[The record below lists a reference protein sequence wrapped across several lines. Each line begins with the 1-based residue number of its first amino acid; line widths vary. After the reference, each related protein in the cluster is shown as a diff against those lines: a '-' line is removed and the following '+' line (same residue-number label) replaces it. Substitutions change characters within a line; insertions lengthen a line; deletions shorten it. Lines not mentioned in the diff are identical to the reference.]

1 MSATIERPAVCTIGV
16 DFGTESAR
24 AVVVDL
30 SSGRELGE
38 CTSDYPSGVISD
50 ALPGSG
56 VLLAADWALQDA
68 DDYLRC
74 LTEAVTGALAASGT
88 GASSIIGIAIDATA
102 CTIVPALADS
112 TPLSRVADLRDQP
125 HAWVKLWKHHAAQPQ
140 ADRINNLAET
150 VDDLDVTPY
159 GGRVSSEWLLPK
171 ALQVFEEARNVFERT
186 ERFIEAQDWI
196 TWQLTGTESR
206 SAQAAGFK
214 ANFRVEAGGY
224 ASASTLDALA
234 PGFSALLDRLSTEFS
249 PAGAQVGSLVPAWAE
264 ALGLPAGIAVATGS
278 MDAQVTMVACDAT
291 APGRMVLVMGTSV
304 CNLLLS
310 ETGRPV
316 AGVAG
321 VVRDAIIPG
330 TWAYEAGQAGIGDM
344 FGWFVRNS
352 VPASYVEQA
361 TSLGI
366 DVFSHLESLATTIES
381 GRNTVLALDWW
392 SGNRSPLADSA
403 LSGAVIGYSLGTKP
417 ENVYR
422 ALLEAAAFGQRAI
435 IDTFEAAGIL
445 VEDIVACGGLPH
457 KSPLFMQLLAD
468 ITGREIQVSQSAQAG
483 ALGAAIHAA
492 VAAGPAAGGFAS
504 LDQAGH
510 ALGALRSHVYS
521 PNPAATAAYESAYA
535 DYLGLVDYFGRQNVG
550 VMHRL
555 KGRVYDDAATSQ

>member
-1 MSATIERPAVCTIGV
+1 MSTTIEHPNVCTIGV

-30 SSGRELGE
+30 VTGRELGE
-38 CTSDYPSGVISD
+38 STSAYPSGVIGES
-50 ALPGSG
+50 LPGSG
-56 VLLAADWALQDA
+56 TVLAAEWALQDA

-74 LTEAVTGALAASGT
+74 LTEAVIGALDASGVP
-88 GASSIIGIAIDATA
+88 ASSVIGIAIDATA
-102 CTIVPALADS
+102 CTIVPTLADS
-112 TPLSRVADLRDQP
+112 TPLSRVAELRDNP

-140 ADRINNLAET
+140 ADRINALAATTNDLNLA
-150 VDDLDVTPY
+150 PY

-171 ALQVFEEARNVFERT
+171 TLQVFEEAPHVFERAD
-186 ERFIEAQDWI
+186 RFIEAQDWI
-196 TWQLTGTESR
+196 TWQLTGGESR

-214 ANFRVEAGGY
+214 ANFRVEAAGY
-224 ASASTLDALA
+224 PSGSTLDSIA
-234 PGFSALLDRLSTEFS
+234 PGFSAVLDRLSTELS
-249 PAGAQVGSLVPAWAE
+249 PAGARVGSLLQGWAD
-264 ALGLPAGIAVATGS
+264 ALGLPVGIAVATGS
-278 MDAQVTMVACDAT
+278 MDAQVAMVACDAT

-304 CNLLLS
+304 CNLLLA
-310 ETGRPV
+310 ETGTPV
-316 AGVAG
+316 EGVAG
-321 VVRDAIIPG
+321 VVRDAIVPG
-330 TWAYEAGQAGIGDM
+330 TWAYEAGQAGVGDM

-352 VPASYVEQA
+352 VPASYAERA
-361 TSLGI
+361 AELGL
-366 DVFSHLESLATTIES
+366 DLFHYLESLADSIEP

-435 IDTFEAAGIL
+435 IDRFEAAGIA
-445 VEDIVACGGLPH
+445 VQDIVACGGLPQ

-468 ITGREIQVSQSAQAG
+468 ITGREIQISHSGQAG

-492 VAAGPAAGGFAS
+492 VAAGPDAGGFAS
-504 LDQAGH
+504 LSDAGN
-510 ALGALRSHVYS
+510 ALGANRSQVYS
-521 PNPAATAAYESAYA
+521 PDSAATAAYAASYA
-535 DYLGLVDYFGRQNVG
+535 DYQELVDYFGAQNVG

-555 KGRVYDDAATSQ
+555 KRRASGHAEIF